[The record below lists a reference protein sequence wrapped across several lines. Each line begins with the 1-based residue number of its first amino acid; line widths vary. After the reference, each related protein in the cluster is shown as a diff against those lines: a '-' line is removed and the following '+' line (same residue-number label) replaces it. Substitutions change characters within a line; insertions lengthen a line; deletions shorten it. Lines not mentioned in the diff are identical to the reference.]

1 MKDAR
6 HPITDA
12 GGGAGDDGDL
22 PVQPKQGQG
31 VHGGASYGAATGR
44 RSDVVLP
51 AILAAVV
58 AVWTLTLIL
67 SRGVQPLE
75 AVGAI
80 LLTGG
85 SWLAV
90 SALLRSD
97 SRRLAVANREVAEQ
111 TARADALFGASPS
124 AMWVWDPDTLQVLD
138 ANAAASRVLG
148 WSHDELLDMT
158 VAELQVDAT
167 PRQLRNGEY
176 EGEWTH
182 RRRDGASIPTVVGTT
197 EVQRGG
203 HAVRVSI
210 VHDLTLER
218 ENAART
224 RAIVDNAADA
234 ILTIDLDGVVE
245 SANPMAEQ
253 MFGYPATTLVGEN
266 VAALMKAPDGSALP
280 SSVVAFGREVIG
292 VRADSSTFPLE
303 LSVQDVALG
312 DRTVST
318 VIARDVT
325 DRKAL
330 EHRLTS
336 QATHDSL
343 TGLPNRLLLIDRLG
357 HALERAERSGRP
369 LAVLFCDLDR
379 FKVVNDSLG
388 HTAGDAMLFAVAN
401 RLRSAVRHGDTVA
414 RFGGDEFVVLAED
427 LSGETDAVRV
437 AEQVMAA
444 LAAPV
449 RVGGQDLHITV
460 SVGIAVGRPGRD
472 TAEALVRD
480 ADAAM
485 YRAKSGGRNRA
496 EVFDAE
502 LRRQALERL
511 EIEGAMRRGI
521 DAHEF
526 VVHYQPE
533 LDVRTGEI
541 VGVEALVRW
550 ERPGDGTR
558 SPGAFLPVAEETGLI
573 VALGASVL
581 HQACAEARRWHAE
594 VGDRA
599 PTVWVNLSAKQ
610 LASLD
615 LIPMIEAA
623 VRDLPRPSALGLEI
637 TETDIVPDDEISRRT
652 MDALVDIGVRL
663 AIDDF
668 GTGYASLSYLWR
680 FPAHVVKIDQ
690 SFVRRMATDRDAD
703 LLVKAMIDMAH
714 SLEKH
719 VVAEGV
725 ETDEQLNRLR
735 ELGADTV
742 QGYLL
747 GRPAPG
753 SHLDAFLL
761 AI

>member
-1 MKDAR
+1 
-6 HPITDA
+6 
-12 GGGAGDDGDL
+12 
-22 PVQPKQGQG
+22 
-31 VHGGASYGAATGR
+31 
-44 RSDVVLP
+44 VLP
-51 AILAAVV
+51 AILGAVV
-58 AVWTLTLIL
+58 GLWTLTLIL
-67 SRGVQPLE
+67 PQGVHPLE
-75 AVGAI
+75 AVGAG
-80 LLTGG
+80 LLTVGA
-85 SWLAV
+85 WLSV

-97 SRRLAVANREVAEQ
+97 SRRLAVVRQEAVEQ
-111 TARADALFGASPS
+111 GARADAIFDASPS
-124 AMWVWDPDTLQVLD
+124 PMWMWDPQTLRVLD

-158 VAELQVDAT
+158 VAELQVEAT
-167 PRQLRNGEY
+167 PRQLRSGDY
-176 EGEWTH
+176 DGEWLH
-182 RRRDGASIPTVVGTT
+182 RRRDGATIPTVVGTT
-197 EVQRGG
+197 EVLRDG

-210 VHDLTLER
+210 VHDLTAER
-218 ENAART
+218 ENDART

-245 SANPMAEQ
+245 SANPMAER

-266 VAALMKAPDGSALP
+266 VAALMRAPDGSPLAG
-280 SSVVAFGREVIG
+280 SVPAFGREVVG
-292 VRADSSTFPLE
+292 MRVDGSTFALE

-330 EHRLTS
+330 ERRLTS

-343 TGLPNRLLLIDRLG
+343 TGLPNRLLLIDRLV

-388 HTAGDAMLFAVAN
+388 HTAGDALLFAVAN
-401 RLRSAVRHGDTVA
+401 RLKSAVRTGDTVA
-414 RFGGDEFVVLAED
+414 RFGGDEFVVLAEN
-427 LSGETDAVRV
+427 LSGETDAARV
-437 AEQVMAA
+437 AEQ
-444 LAAPV
+444 LAASLAEPV
-449 RVGGQDLHITV
+449 RIGAQDLHITA
-460 SVGIAVGRPGRD
+460 SIGIAVGRPGRD
-472 TAEALVRD
+472 TAEGLVRD
-480 ADAAM
+480 SDAAM

-511 EIEGAMRRGI
+511 EIEGAMRRGL
-521 DAHEF
+521 DQHEF

-550 ERPGDGTR
+550 ERPGEGTR

-573 VALGASVL
+573 VPLGESVMR
-581 HQACAEARRWHAE
+581 QACAEARRWHAE

-599 PTVWVNLSAKQ
+599 PTVWVNISAKQ

-615 LIPMIEAA
+615 LLHMVEAA
-623 VRDLPRPSALGLEI
+623 VRELPRPSCLGLEI

-690 SFVRRMATDRDAD
+690 SFVRRMGTDREAD

-714 SLEKH
+714 SLEKD

-725 ETDEQLNRLR
+725 ETDDQLARLR
-735 ELGADTV
+735 ALGADTV

-747 GRPAPG
+747 GRPAPA
-753 SHLDAFLL
+753 SSIDALL
-761 AI
+761 HV